1 MRGTVAVG
9 FMGGKGLCRAGGPVF
24 TQPRDLPNRVAPIYL
39 FSPPRMDRLLLVI
52 ATFCF
57 LFGFAYTMHA
67 LGARVYKA
75 SRLNFFAI
83 LTGFLCQTAFL
94 YVRGQAVGRCPL
106 TSLFEVLIFLSWS
119 TVLFYLLIGPAYRLS
134 LLGAFTSPLAFL
146 FQVGALLLASDTPMK
161 AKTPPN
167 AWLELHAAI
176 SVVAY
181 GAFALACVAGAM
193 YLAQERQLKS
203 HNIHS
208 IFLSPAAHSRSRGGQ
223 YAADHRRL
231 SLAHRRPR
239 RGLWPGG
246 IFAHSMLTAWAIGVW
261 FLYGFI
267 LTAEWRH
274 RISPRRVA
282 WLSVA
287 AFSVLLLTLGRP
299 QFHRPERHPLAME
312 ILCLGLSHHTAPVD
326 LREKFAIAESEAP
339 AVATQLLAA
348 PGVSEA
354 VVVSTCN
361 RVEFYVAAEQAAQG
375 FGAVNE
381 FLNTRLAEP
390 PGEAFFQL
398 PTAAA
403 SGICF
408 AW

>member
-1 MRGTVAVG
+1 
-9 FMGGKGLCRAGGPVF
+9 
-24 TQPRDLPNRVAPIYL
+24 
-39 FSPPRMDRLLLVI
+39 MDRLLLVI

-83 LTGFLCQTAFL
+83 LTGFLCQTGFL
-94 YVRGQAVGRCPL
+94 YLRGQTVGRCPL

-146 FQVGALLLASDTPMK
+146 FQVGALLLANDTPMR
-161 AKTPPN
+161 AKNPPN
-167 AWLELHAAI
+167 SWLELHAAL

-193 YLAQERQLKS
+193 YIAQEKQLKS

-208 IFLSPAAHSRSRGGQ
+208 IFYHLPPIRDLAVANTRLIIVGFLLLTVGLGAGFGLGSIFTHSV
-223 YAADHRRL
+223 
-231 SLAHRRPR
+231 
-239 RGLWPGG
+239 
-246 IFAHSMLTAWAIGVW
+246 LTAWAVGVW
-261 FLYGFI
+261 LLYGFI

-287 AFSVLLLTLGRP
+287 AFSALLITLG
-299 QFHRPERHPLAME
+299 
-312 ILCLGLSHHTAPVD
+312 GLN
-326 LREKFAIAESEAP
+326 FIA
-339 AVATQLLAA
+339 QK
-348 PGVSEA
+348 
-354 VVVSTCN
+354 
-361 RVEFYVAAEQAAQG
+361 
-375 FGAVNE
+375 GA
-381 FLNTRLAEP
+381 L
-390 PGEAFFQL
+390 
-398 PTAAA
+398 
-403 SGICF
+403 
-408 AW
+408 